1 MVSFGY
7 HNIILKR
14 IRIWIITLKLKNFNC
29 IKVNYE
35 NIMHKKIVRRIWQF
49 RKRIISIKN
58 IKN

>member
-29 IKVNYE
+29 TKVNYE